1 MKKNI
6 FLKLLTPVMAAG
18 ILFTGCKSNDKNT
31 APQDDEISGQETA
44 VLSLAP
50 MVPPPITRTHA
61 TKVIVNLTTVEKVMR
76 LADSTQYMFWTFGG
90 AVPGNF
96 IRVREGD
103 LVVVNLTNAP
113 DSKLS
118 HNIDLHAVNGPGGGA
133 ELSSVAPGKTTTFH
147 FRALNPGLY
156 VYHCATAPVPMHI
169 ANGMYGLILVEPKG
183 GYPKVDREYYIMQSE
198 FYTKEKFG
206 FKGLQEFDMEK
217 GIREDADYVVFNG
230 SVNANAGKNA
240 LPAKVGETIR
250 LFVGNGGPNLVSSFH
265 VIGEIFDNVYLEGG
279 ETVSHNMGTTLIPS
293 GGTAIVDMKINVP
306 GTYNI
311 VDHSIFRVFNKGALA
326 QIKVTGKSNTN
337 IYGKN

>member
-61 TKVIVNLTTVEKVMR
+61 TKVIVNLTTIEKVMR